1 MAREQS
7 QHGQHEAD
15 HGQGH
20 GQKDEELPDWL
31 HLGLL
36 LGQVS
41 FSIPLVSFFFLSV
54 YMLVIVTT
62 RFAQQVARIDGGF
75 KIKRISRNEQLSNS
89 ADDGSPD
96 RGPWVG
102 GHSYI
107 S

>member
-41 FSIPLVSFFFLSV
+41 FAIPLVSFFFFIGLYVGYRHDQICPASSKD
-54 YMLVIVTT
+54 
-62 RFAQQVARIDGGF
+62 RWWFQN
-75 KIKRISRNEQLSNS
+75 KKNIKK
-89 ADDGSPD
+89 
-96 RGPWVG
+96 
-102 GHSYI
+102 
-107 S
+107 